1 MVAMIVAVA
10 AVCCCFVGDDS
21 DAATTNSVSI
31 SADYG
36 KVSTDITFSLV
47 GEKAYSYEIY
57 WMDGETVKDKKTGV
71 LDDAFTGEAEITL
84 PSTEG
89 NYTYYV
95 DYYLDEEKAWSD
107 SVSIKAVKAI
117 TLKATVK
124 NDGES
129 TVSMYVHFLVK
140 KDGVATKV
148 DGSEQLIKVE
158 AGKSKDATCEY
169 VVKDV
174 SDIEFCITSTN
185 DTAKGLVSGLDS
197 WKTVYSSDNDYT
209 AITVFLVIVVIIM
222 LAVGIWILRKPVV
235 NTGKPKARR

>member
-10 AVCCCFVGDDS
+10 AVCCCFVGEDS
-21 DAATTNSVSI
+21 DAATNSVSI

-36 KVSTDITFSLV
+36 KVGTDITFSLV
-47 GEKAYSYEIY
+47 GDAAYSYEIY

-71 LDDAFTGEAEITL
+71 LDSTFTGKAEITL

-89 NYTYYV
+89 DYTYHI
-95 DYYLDEEKAWSD
+95 DYLLDSEKKWSD
-107 SVSIKAVKAI
+107 EVSIKAVKAI

-124 NDGES
+124 NSGDA

-148 DGSEQLIKVE
+148 DGSEQLVDVE
-158 AGKSKDATCEY
+158 AGKSKDVTCEY
-169 VVKDV
+169 IVKDV
-174 SDIEFCITSTN
+174 SNIEFCVTSSS
-185 DTAKGLVSGLDS
+185 DSIKGLVSGLDS

-222 LAVGIWILRKPVV
+222 IAVGIWILRKPVV

>member
-10 AVCCCFVGDDS
+10 AVCCCFVGEDS
-21 DAATTNSVSI
+21 DAATTNSVKI

-36 KVSTDITFSLV
+36 KVSTDITFNLV
-47 GEKAYSYEIY
+47 GDKAYSYEIY
-57 WMDGETVKDKKTGV
+57 WMDGETVKDKVTGV
-71 LDDAFTGEAEITL
+71 LDEAFTAEKEITL
-84 PSTEG
+84 PSDEG
-89 NYTYYV
+89 SYTYYI
-95 DYYLDEEKAWSD
+95 DYILDDEKKWSD

-124 NDGES
+124 NDGDT

-140 KDGVATKV
+140 KDGAATKV
-148 DGSEQLIKVE
+148 DGSEQLIDVE
-158 AGKSKDATCEY
+158 AGKSKDVTCEY

-174 SDIEFCITSTN
+174 SDIEFCVTAGDTS
-185 DTAKGLVSGLDS
+185 KGAVSGLDS

-209 AITVFLVIVVIIM
+209 AITVFLAIVVIIM
-222 LAVGIWILRKPVV
+222 LAVVIWIARKPVV